1 MTLPKLTLTQA
12 KATSASAWA
21 IVAALQATA
30 VFFPLRGLPLPLKI
44 VATVVLLAA
53 AVLIVYTALDIK
65 VEKPDE
71 RAAQNSYRAGAALYE
86 FFFFLFALYVLFG
99 ERLGFA
105 TITVTHSE
113 LILFFAVINL
123 LHDGFFLLYE
133 RFGK

>member
-12 KATSASAWA
+12 KATSAAAWA
-21 IVAALQATA
+21 VVVILQAVA
-30 VFFPLRGLPLPLKI
+30 VFFPVRGLPLPLKI
-44 VATVVLLAA
+44 AATAVLLTA
-53 AVLIVYTALDIK
+53 AVLIVYTSLDTK

-71 RAAQNSYRAGAALYE
+71 RAAQNNYRAGAALYE

-99 ERLGFA
+99 DHLGLA
-105 TITVTHSE
+105 TVTVTRGQ
-113 LILFFAVINL
+113 LILFFAVLCL

>member
-30 VFFPLRGLPLPLKI
+30 VFFPVRGLPLPLKI
-44 VATVVLLAA
+44 IATAVLLTA
-53 AVLIVYTALDIK
+53 AVLIVYTSLGSK
-65 VEKPDE
+65 TEKPDE
-71 RAAQNSYRAGAALYE
+71 RASQNNYRAGAALYE

-105 TITVTHSE
+105 TITVTRGQ
-113 LILFFAVINL
+113 LILFFATLCL